1 MIFVSA
7 SASCAWLG
15 THLIIMPLLRCSLIS
30 FACNCVRNS
39 WQLGGACLLMRSY
52 SDLQSVVMISWWLWF
67 LTEGILLMLIG
78 GCGVGVSS
86 PGGMA
91 ANAGGSFS
99 NVSSANCHWHL
110 PSRSHAQNS
119 RIHVKTSTAPA
130 NDIASADSVL
140 TTTFWI
146 FFECQT
152 TGFTALLL
160 FSQYLYGIHYL
171 HPLVRIWNFFGCERG
186 IREGH
191 KPQVF

>member
-1 MIFVSA
+1 M
-7 SASCAWLG
+7 
-15 THLIIMPLLRCSLIS
+15 IS

-67 LTEGILLMLIG
+67 LNEGILLMLIG

-119 RIHVKTSTAPA
+119 RIHVPLLQPMTLPRLIVYSLPLSGFSL
-130 NDIASADSVL
+130 SAKQLGSL
-140 TTTFWI
+140 RCSCFP
-146 FFECQT
+146 
-152 TGFTALLL
+152 
-160 FSQYLYGIHYL
+160 QYLYGM
-171 HPLVRIWNFFGCERG
+171 PLFTSLGENLELFRMRTRHQRRPQTAGFLRG
-186 IREGH
+186 
-191 KPQVF
+191 